1 MMQHLER
8 SNKAVAEEVEEEEEE
23 KKKENNV
30 EPRKHSCR
38 LFVSLSVY

>member
-30 EPRKHSCR
+30 EPRKHSCW
-38 LFVSLSVY
+38 